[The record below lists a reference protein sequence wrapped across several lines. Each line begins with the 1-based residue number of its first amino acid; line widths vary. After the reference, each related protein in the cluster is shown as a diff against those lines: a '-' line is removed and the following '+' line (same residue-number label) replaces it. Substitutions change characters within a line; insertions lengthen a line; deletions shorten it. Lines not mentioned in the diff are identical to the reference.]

1 MTLPI
6 SLPDPVT
13 RSPVAHVID
22 HDRSAAVYAKACLE
36 AKAIFTASFETP
48 GEGAAA
54 RRVRARSAS
63 ARRS

>member
-13 RSPVAHVID
+13 RSPVARLS
-22 HDRSAAVYAKACLE
+22 DRGRSPAVYAKACPE
-36 AKAIFTASFETP
+36 AKAIFTTSVDVL
-48 GEGAAA
+48 GEGTVA